1 MKKILV
7 LLIALL
13 IMGCASEKDEPDRG
27 DQQTSFK
34 TQIAVFKDDREWK
47 AQVTFTLPNPCH
59 KIQFLTKETTE
70 QKIILNYEHTPPE
83 PNRSCAQVIKTYNET
98 VKLGDLNE
106 GDYTVSVMVN
116 DQEVKRININV
127 QNE

>member
-13 IMGCASEKDEPDRG
+13 IIGCASEKDEQG
-27 DQQTSFK
+27 GSDQQTSFK
-34 TQIAVFKDDREWK
+34 TQIAVFKDERSWK

-59 KIQFLTKETTE
+59 KIQFLSKETNA
-70 QKIILNYEHTPPE
+70 QKIFLNYEHTPPD
-83 PNRSCAQVIKTYNET
+83 PNKPCIQVIKTYNET
-98 VKLGDLNE
+98 VDLGELNE
-106 GDYTVSVMVN
+106 GNYTVAVMVN

-127 QNE
+127 QNK

>member
-13 IMGCASEKDEPDRG
+13 LIGCAGEKNGQGGSE
-27 DQQTSFK
+27 QQTSFK
-34 TQIAVFKDDREWK
+34 TQIAVFKDEKLWK

-59 KIQFLTKETTE
+59 KIQFMNKETSG
-70 QKIILNYEHTPPE
+70 QKISLNYKHKPPDPDTPCP
-83 PNRSCAQVIKTYNET
+83 QVIKTYNET
-98 VKLGDLNE
+98 VNLGELDKGN
-106 GDYTVSVMVN
+106 YTILVMVN
-116 DQEVKRININV
+116 NQEVKRIGINV